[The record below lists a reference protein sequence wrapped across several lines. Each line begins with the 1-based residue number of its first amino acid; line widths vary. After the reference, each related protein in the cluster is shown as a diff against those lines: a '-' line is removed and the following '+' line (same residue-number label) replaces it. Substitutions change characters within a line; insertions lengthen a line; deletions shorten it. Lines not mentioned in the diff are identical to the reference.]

1 MTQQTIDAALFEI
14 QRSVSESSGG
24 GKFDVHYKAGKGALV
39 VPAGAALVPDNAVLE
54 VPDAHVQ
61 MYAAM
66 AEFARGGVA

>member
-1 MTQQTIDAALFEI
+1 MTHDPINAALFEI
-14 QRSVSESSGG
+14 QRGVSESSGG
-24 GKFDVHYKAGKGALV
+24 GKFDIHYTAGKGALI
-39 VPAGAALVPDNAVLE
+39 VPHGTELTPDNVVLA